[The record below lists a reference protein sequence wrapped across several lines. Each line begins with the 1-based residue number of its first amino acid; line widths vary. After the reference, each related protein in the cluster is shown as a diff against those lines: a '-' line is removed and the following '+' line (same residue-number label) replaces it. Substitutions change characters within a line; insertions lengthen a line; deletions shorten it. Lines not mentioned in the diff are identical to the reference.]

1 MLPPNDAVR
10 EAIALKTMPRR
21 QRCYGLNGLEDDAET
36 PLGKY
41 MRHKR
46 EVADTKLSPGGF
58 VGNEILRGLSI
69 YVRVFLAQS
78 SPIVNP
84 VEDQSGTKPSVQ
96 ELRKLIVKHGR

>member
-1 MLPPNDAVR
+1 
-10 EAIALKTMPRR
+10 
-21 QRCYGLNGLEDDAET
+21 
-36 PLGKY
+36 

-46 EVADTKLSPGGF
+46 EVADTELSPGGF

-96 ELRKLIVKHGR
+96 ELRKLIVKHGG